1 MASSTKTSSV
11 IQVKIY
17 APFATYFDGSAN
29 SVSATNDTGP
39 FDILPRHK
47 NFMCL
52 LKSGELRVRTS
63 GKEDFAMTVDQAVM
77 HVKSDKV
84 TVFLNV

>member
-1 MASSTKTSSV
+1 MATSSTMM
-11 IQVKIY
+11 QVKIY
-17 APFATYFDGSAN
+17 APFTTYFDGPAKT
-29 SVSATNDTGP
+29 VSATNATGP

-52 LKSGELRVRTS
+52 LKPGEIKVRIAD
-63 GKEDFAMTVDQAVM
+63 KDDFVMPVNQAVM

-84 TVFLNV
+84 TVFLDV

>member
-11 IQVKIY
+11 IQGIIY
-17 APFATYFDGSAN
+17 APFATYFDGPAS

-52 LKSGELRVRTS
+52 LKPGELRVRTS